1 MASPT
6 PQPLTGTYPKPNSDS
21 VPLDS
26 FVEDIE
32 PLPPEDGVSIGGE
45 IKAGKGAQPRWLR
58 SWVLFLIIWALW
70 YFFIGGQGLF
80 RADDPMNIFFAVV
93 VVAWTIYHYI
103 LVPRFKWPAL
113 PLG

>member
-1 MASPT
+1 
-6 PQPLTGTYPKPNSDS
+6 

-26 FVEDIE
+26 FVEDIA
-32 PLPPEDGVSIGGE
+32 PLPTEDGVSIGGE
-45 IKAGKGAQPRWLR
+45 IKAGKGAQPTWLR
-58 SWVLFLIIWALW
+58 GWVLLLIIWALW

-80 RADDPMNIFFAVV
+80 RADHPMNIFFAVV
-93 VVAWTIYHYI
+93 VIAWTVYHYI